1 MHVCLYIYVYIYI
14 YIYIYIYYMY
24 MFVYSCLNSDHAGAA
39 YTFAVVV
46 GVITTPLQSNFYY
59 FLREETAALIPIS

>member
-1 MHVCLYIYVYIYI
+1 
-14 YIYIYIYYMY
+14 MY